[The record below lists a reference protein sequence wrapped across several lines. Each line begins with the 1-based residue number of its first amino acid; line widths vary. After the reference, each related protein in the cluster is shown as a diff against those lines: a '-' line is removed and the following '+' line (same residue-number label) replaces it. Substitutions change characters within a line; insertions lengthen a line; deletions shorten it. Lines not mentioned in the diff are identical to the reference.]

1 MLVGSVI
8 LRGVTERGL
17 RRKEFLEG
25 RGFAKGWDLELRGAS
40 LQVKSSLLTERGI
53 RSK

>member
-8 LRGVTERGL
+8 LRGVTEREVSE
-17 RRKEFLEG
+17 EFLEG

-40 LQVKSSLLTERGI
+40 LQVESSLLRERGI
-53 RSK
+53 RTKQ